1 MPIQSNEKNQQ
12 RRQLIFDAAIKCFKS
27 NGLQKASMRNIASE
41 AGVSLGNVYQYFPDK
56 AALIKHFIIETNAE
70 VTQIY
75 DELDSLLPFK
85 LVMKEIIKGYI
96 TEITEEDET
105 AIIYEI
111 FVEGLRNPA
120 VMAIIR
126 EHYLEEQ
133 VFTEKLQKAVDKK
146 RIKLPAGAQATARA
160 VLATIESNALSVA
173 INEDFTVKQAIDDT
187 WKVVDLLIV

>member
-133 VFTEKLQKAVDKK
+133 VFTEKLQQAVDKK

-173 INEDFTVKQAIDDT
+173 INEDFTVKQAINDT

>member
-1 MPIQSNEKNQQ
+1 MPIQSSEKSQQ

-27 NGLQKASMRNIASE
+27 NGLQKASMRNISSE

-75 DELDSLLPFK
+75 SELDSLFPFK
-85 LVMKEIIKGYI
+85 LVMKEIVKGYI
-96 TEITEEDET
+96 SAIAEEDET

-111 FVEGLRNPA
+111 FVEGLRNPD

-133 VFTEKLQKAVDKK
+133 VFTDKLQHAVDKK
-146 RIKLPAGAQATARA
+146 RIKLPAGSAATARA
-160 VLATIESNALSVA
+160 ILATIENNALAVA

-187 WKVVDLLIV
+187 WKIVDLLIV

>member
-133 VFTEKLQKAVDKK
+133 VFTEKLQQAADKK

-173 INEDFTVKQAIDDT
+173 INEDFTVKQAINDT

>member
-133 VFTEKLQKAVDKK
+133 VFTEKLQQAVDKK
-146 RIKLPAGAQATARA
+146 RIKLPAGAQATART

-173 INEDFTVKQAIDDT
+173 INEDFTVKQAINDT